1 MSFSREASAVSSDF
15 SIDDELLNEAL
26 ALGGQASPEATV
38 HVALCEYIARHKRE
52 NLLRL
57 VGTIDY
63 QAEFDYKKARSKR

>member
-1 MSFSREASAVSSDF
+1 MSNDY
-15 SIDDELLNEAL
+15 SIDDKLLDEAL
-26 ALGGQASPEATV
+26 ALGDQSSPEAIL

-63 QAEFDYKKARSKR
+63 RTEFDYKKARS